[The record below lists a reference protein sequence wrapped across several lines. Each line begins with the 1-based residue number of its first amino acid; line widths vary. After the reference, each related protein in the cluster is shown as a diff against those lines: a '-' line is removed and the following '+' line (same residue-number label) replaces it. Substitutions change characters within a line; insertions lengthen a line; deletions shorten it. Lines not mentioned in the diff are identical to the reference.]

1 LYYRADLLEK
11 YGKEVP
17 TTYTELFATAQEI
30 NEAEGGDMYA
40 LVGSLANGEG
50 MTCNAVEWFYSNGG
64 EVIDSNGTILIDSPQ
79 NVEILQ
85 MMTDAY
91 EANLLPEGVLSYGSG
106 DARASMFQGKQVF
119 MRAWPKAF
127 AMGQDASKSQVAGK
141 LGVSPLPRGPQGTR
155 GKSVVGGWQ
164 LFLNKYSES
173 KDEAVKFM
181 KFYASEY
188 AQKLHALNDSYLP
201 ARRALYEDADILE
214 KYPHYSQFPAILETA
229 VARPQSPYYSEISS
243 ILSAE
248 VQNAMK
254 GSKSPAQALADA
266 QKAMEAVGK

>member
-1 LYYRADLLEK
+1 
-11 YGKEVP
+11 
-17 TTYTELFATAQEI
+17 
-30 NEAEGGDMYA
+30 
-40 LVGSLANGEG
+40 
-50 MTCNAVEWFYSNGG
+50 
-64 EVIDSNGTILIDSPQ
+64 
-79 NVEILQ
+79 
-85 MMTDAY
+85 
-91 EANLLPEGVLSYGSG
+91 
-106 DARASMFQGKQVF
+106 
-119 MRAWPKAF
+119 
-127 AMGQDASKSQVAGK
+127 
-141 LGVSPLPRGPQGTR
+141 
-155 GKSVVGGWQ
+155 
-164 LFLNKYSES
+164 
-173 KDEAVKFM
+173 M

-214 KYPHYSQFPAILETA
+214 KYPHYSKFPAILETA